1 MGYVREG
8 VLFLSIAAIACV
20 ASFAHSAESG
30 PIPNIGLYDSVTRQS
45 LELACISDKVRGPS
59 AYGDCLNRQIEQLG
73 KSPGIPNLSQF
84 EVDARQSLELA
95 CITDKVNGPAA
106 YAKCLNNQ
114 ISVYQN
120 SSPIRNLGE
129 FDRETRQ
136 SIELACIS
144 DKSNGPAAYSTC
156 INRQVASMK
165 NDPGI
170 PSLIGLDRVTRQSI
184 ELACIGEKAAGP
196 AVYGKCL
203 RRLLASID
211 GSGTRDEG
219 AGGAGIHSEAPTI
232 VAIPSRS
239 TPPQQEAPA
248 TNSRVSEDIAGNE
261 TVTGEATKKSTTSN
275 QAPRVKPNG
284 SQTSHSTPAPSHS
297 VAQSTRTSDKFST
310 ENIMK
315 VRQGLSSNRILELF
329 GPPKNISQSMCGASV
344 GRPWSC
350 TTWEYGG
357 FPGPRASFTFADV
370 GGNLVLNNFDINRD

>member
-1 MGYVREG
+1 MACVRKYIKD
-8 VLFLSIAAIACV
+8 VSIAAIASVVTV
-20 ASFAHSAESG
+20 AQSAHSS
-30 PIPNIGLYDSVTRQS
+30 PIPDISRYDSVTRQS

-59 AYGDCLNRQIEQLG
+59 AYGDCLNSQIEQIG

-84 EVDARQSLELA
+84 ESEARQSLELA
-95 CITDKVNGPAA
+95 CISDKVNGPAA

-114 ISVYQN
+114 IAAYQH

-144 DKSNGPAAYSTC
+144 DKTNGPAAYSTC

-170 PSLIGLDRVTRQSI
+170 PSLLGLDRVTRQSI

-196 AVYGKCL
+196 AAYGKCL
-203 RRLLASID
+203 RRQVASIV
-211 GSGTRDEG
+211 GSGTRDDG
-219 AGGAGIHSEAPTI
+219 AGEAGIHSEAPAI

-239 TPPQQEAPA
+239 TPPKQEATA
-248 TNSRVSEDIAGNE
+248 TDSRVSEDIAGNE
-261 TVTGEATKKSTTSN
+261 TVTGEATVKSTTSN
-275 QAPRVKPNG
+275 QAPRVKPNS
-284 SQTSHSTPAPSHS
+284 SQTSHSSPVSSHG
-297 VAQSTRTSDKFST
+297 VAQSARTPDKFST

-344 GRPWSC
+344 GKPWSC